1 MKGAELTFR
10 ALLALTVIKKRSN
23 KGRRGAIKS
32 FSFWFF
38 FFFQEEKEQ
47 PPYHFL

>member
-1 MKGAELTFR
+1 MKGAEREFR
-10 ALLALTVIKKRSN
+10 ALLALTVMKKSSN
-23 KGRRGAIKS
+23 KGSQWAIKS
-32 FSFWFF
+32 SSFWFF